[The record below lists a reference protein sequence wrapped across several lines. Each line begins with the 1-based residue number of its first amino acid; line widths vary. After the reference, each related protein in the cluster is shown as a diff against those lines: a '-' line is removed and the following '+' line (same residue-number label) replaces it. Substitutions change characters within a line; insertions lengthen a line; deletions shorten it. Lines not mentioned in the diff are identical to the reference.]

1 MRKVYTV
8 LLVLLAVST
17 LGIRPAAAQSAPKL
31 AFINSQRII
40 AEAPGAQS
48 ARQTLERE
56 MEGYRQELGKLEEE
70 IQQMV
75 TDYERK
81 RSMLSNDARQRE
93 EEAIM
98 QKQRDAQ
105 QRAMQL
111 EDQAARRQNELV
123 EPVMRRIQEVI
134 DAIRAEGN
142 YAMIF
147 DVAAGGVIAADPS
160 LDLTDQVL
168 ARLRPTAGNNR

>member
-1 MRKVYTV
+1 MRKVYPF
-8 LLVLLAVST
+8 LLAALALAT
-17 LGIRPAAAQSAPKL
+17 FGARPAAAQARPKL
-31 AFINSQRII
+31 GFINSQPII
-40 AEAPGAQS
+40 AVAPGAQS

-56 MEGYRQELGKLEEE
+56 MDGYRKEISQLEEQ
-70 IQQMV
+70 IQKLV

-81 RSMLSNDARQRE
+81 RSMLSADARTKE

-111 EDQAARRQNELV
+111 EDQAAKRQNELV
-123 EPVMRRIQEVI
+123 EPVMRKIQEVI
-134 DAIRAEGN
+134 DSIRDEGK

-168 ARLRPTAGNNR
+168 ARLRPTATNKR

>member
-1 MRKVYTV
+1 MRKVHT
-8 LLVLLAVST
+8 LLFALIAVAT
-17 LGIRPAAAQSAPKL
+17 LGLRPAEAQNAPRIGY
-31 AFINSQRII
+31 INSQRII
-40 AEAPGAQS
+40 AEAPSAQS

-56 MEGYRQELGKLEEE
+56 MESYRQELTKLDEE
-70 IQQMV
+70 IQKMIE
-75 TDYERK
+75 DYERK
-81 RSMLSNDARQRE
+81 RSMLSNDARAKE

-98 QKQRDAQ
+98 QKQREAQ

-111 EDQAARRQNELV
+111 EDQAARRQSELA
-123 EPVMRRIQEVI
+123 EPVMRSIQEVI
-134 DAIRAEGN
+134 DAIRVEGN

-147 DVAAGGVIAADPS
+147 DMAAGSLISADPS

>member
-1 MRKVYTV
+1 MRKVYT
-8 LLVLLAVST
+8 LLIAAAALATVSAV
-17 LGIRPAAAQSAPKL
+17 PAAAQTAPKL

-56 MEGYRQELGKLEEE
+56 MEGFRSELNKLDED
-70 IQQMV
+70 IQKMI
-75 TDYERK
+75 TSYEQK
-81 RSMLSNDARQRE
+81 RSMLSTDARAKE

-111 EDQAARRQNELV
+111 EEQANNRQNQLV
-123 EPVMRRIQEVI
+123 EPVMRQIQEVI
-134 DAIRAEGN
+134 DSIRVEGK

-147 DVAAGGVIAADPS
+147 DAGAGGVIAADPA

-168 ARLRPTAGNNR
+168 ARLRPTANSK

>member
-1 MRKVYTV
+1 MRKVYT
-8 LLVLLAVST
+8 LLFAALALVTVGAGS
-17 LGIRPAAAQSAPKL
+17 AAAQAAPKL
-31 AFINSQRII
+31 AYINSQRII

-56 MEGYRQELGKLEEE
+56 MEGYRQEIGKLEEE
-70 IQQMV
+70 IQKMV

-81 RSMLSNDARQRE
+81 RSMLSADARTKE

-123 EPVMRRIQEVI
+123 EPVMRQIQEVI
-134 DAIRAEGN
+134 DAIREEGK

-147 DVAAGGVIAADPS
+147 DVAAGGVIAADPG

-168 ARLRPTAGNNR
+168 ARLRPTANNRR

>member
-1 MRKVYTV
+1 MRKVYS
-8 LLVLLAVST
+8 LLIAAAALAIISVQ
-17 LGIRPAAAQSAPKL
+17 PAMAQSAPKL

-48 ARQTLERE
+48 ARQSLERE
-56 MEGYRQELGKLEEE
+56 MDGFRTELNKLDED
-70 IQQMV
+70 IQKMI
-75 TDYERK
+75 TAYEQK
-81 RSMLSNDARQRE
+81 RSMLSTDARAKE

-98 QKQRDAQ
+98 QKQREAQ

-111 EDQAARRQNELV
+111 EDQAANRQNELV
-123 EPVMRRIQEVI
+123 EPVMRQIQQVI
-134 DAIRAEGN
+134 DAIRAEGK

-147 DVAAGGVIAADPS
+147 DAGAGGVIAADPA

-168 ARLRPTAGNNR
+168 ARLRPTADNKR